1 MADIA
6 TWGVSDSVTYGII
19 QSRDYS
25 ESHKT
30 GECRNELGQLIRMEQ
45 YDQEYNGVFTI
56 ITTGTLPKIGDSIT
70 IEKKTMYVSSIEV
83 TENNTSYQKAKIT
96 CKGTKKIS
104 SVDDVSDTTA

>member
-6 TWGVSDSVTYGII
+6 TWGISDSVNYGII

-45 YDQEYNGVFTI
+45 YDQEYQGVFTI
-56 ITTGTLPKIGDSIT
+56 VTTGTLPSIGDSIT
-70 IEKKTMYVSSIEV
+70 IEGKSMYVSSIEV

-104 SVDDVSDTTA
+104 SVDDVGTTA

>member
-6 TWGVSDSVTYGII
+6 TWGVSGSVTYGII

-30 GECRNELGQLIRMEQ
+30 GECRNEIGQLVRLEQ
-45 YDQEYNGVFTI
+45 YDQEYQGVFTI
-56 ITTGTLPKIGDSIT
+56 ITTGTLPDIGDSIT
-70 IEKKTMYVSSIEV
+70 IEGKTMYVSAIEE

-104 SVDDVSDTTA
+104 SVADVE